1 MSEKEEEEDGLA
13 LKYQQKTDK
22 QHILDAP
29 DTYIGSV
36 EEIDSLSWV
45 YDETSHQIIQKQI
58 CIVPGLFKLF
68 DECIVNCRDHVM
80 RMQQQIHQQIQN
92 SEPVTSIGI
101 SIDEKDGTI
110 TMINDGT
117 GIDVAKHPEYD
128 YWIPEMI
135 FGHLRT
141 STNYNKEEK
150 KIVGGKNGFGIKL
163 VFIWST
169 FGSIET
175 VDHTRQLK
183 YYQSFESN
191 LDIIH
196 PPVITKSKLKPYTKV
211 TYRPHYER
219 LGLHNGLSSD
229 MISLFRKRVFDIAA
243 LTDKTVKVKYNSS
256 LLPVKTFQQYVDL
269 YVSSPKVYEFAND
282 RWEYIVCMTP
292 NDEFSQ
298 ISFVNGICTS
308 KGGKHVDFI
317 LNQIIRKL
325 SDYIEL
331 KKKRKVNPSNIKEQ
345 LMLFLRCDIENP
357 SFDSQT
363 KDFMNTPSSKFGSR
377 CEVSDKFI
385 EKVAKLG
392 VMENACALSDLKET
406 KAVKKTDG
414 NKVKNIRG
422 IPQLCEANWAGTSKS
437 YLCSFVVTEGISAQ
451 TAAISG
457 LSSEDRNCIG
467 IYPLRGKLLNA
478 RGETT
483 AKIVANKEISELKKI
498 LGLESKKH
506 YTAED
511 VQRNLRYGNVI
522 FMTDQDKDGSHIKG
536 LAINLFEQ
544 EWPSLFHIPGFLGY
558 INTPLIKATKNKIK
572 LEFFNEGE
580 YETWKQST
588 PDSDSWTIKY
598 YKGLGTSTTE
608 EFREYF
614 KQKKIIKFFSNPVI
628 SSDKIDLVFNKKRAH
643 DRKEWLQSST
653 ESSSVLQY
661 SDTNQL
667 TISYEEFVE
676 RELKH
681 FSRYDCD
688 RNIPHI
694 MDGLKTSQRKILFCA
709 FKRKLTTEIKVA
721 QFSGYVSENACYHH
735 GEDSLNGAIVGMA
748 QDFVGANNISLLLPV
763 GQFGTRLR
771 GGKEDCA
778 SPRYIFTCLNTI
790 TRHIFI
796 PADDDILT
804 YLRDDGNLVEPVH
817 YAPIVPMIL
826 VNGCRGIGTGFS
838 TNIMCY
844 NLLQIIEY
852 LENKLR
858 YIEQSCVFYPYYHG
872 FQGDII
878 HDEERK
884 RFLFKG
890 RYERTGANEI
900 RVTELPIGFWTFDFK
915 EHLETL
921 RDLATQVKDFN
932 DMSTENCVHF
942 TISFVPGVLDDLL
955 SSVDEYQFNGLDKL
969 LKLFSSESLNNMHLF
984 NTAGVLTKY
993 STVEEI
999 IEEYFILRLQMYV
1012 DRKQLILQS
1021 IELDLK
1027 KFQNQINFIDE
1038 VTNQTINLIEL
1049 QNEDDVYELLKTK
1062 NYDTFNGDFKYLTD
1076 MKLSSL
1082 TKHRCQQLRQKFHS
1096 QQTLMHETQSKTEN
1110 DMWLDDLQQLR
1121 MAYIQQMKNKEE
1133 KDKNN
1138 EETDV
1143 KEMPRKKPRI
1153 SKNKNK

>member
-1 MSEKEEEEDGLA
+1 MSEKEEEDGLA

-101 SIDEKDGTI
+101 SIDENDGTI

-219 LGLHNGLSSD
+219 LGLPNGLSSD

-292 NDEFSQ
+292 NDEFTQ

-437 YLCSFVVTEGISAQ
+437 HLCSFVVTEGISAQ

-467 IYPLRGKLLNA
+467 IFPLRGKLLNA

-588 PDSDSWTIKY
+588 PDSDTWTIKY

-653 ESSSVLQY
+653 ESSQY

-790 TRHIFI
+790 TRNIFI

-817 YAPIVPMIL
+817 YVPIVPMIL

-921 RDLATQVKDFN
+921 CDLGTQVKDFN

-969 LKLFSSESLNNMHLF
+969 LKLYSSESLNNMHLF

-1049 QNEDDVYELLKTK
+1049 QNEDDVYELLQTK

-1082 TKHRCQQLRQKFHS
+1082 TKHRCQQLKQKFHS

-1121 MAYIQQMKNKEE
+1121 IAYIQQMKNKEE
-1133 KDKNN
+1133 KDKDN
-1138 EETDV
+1138 EENV